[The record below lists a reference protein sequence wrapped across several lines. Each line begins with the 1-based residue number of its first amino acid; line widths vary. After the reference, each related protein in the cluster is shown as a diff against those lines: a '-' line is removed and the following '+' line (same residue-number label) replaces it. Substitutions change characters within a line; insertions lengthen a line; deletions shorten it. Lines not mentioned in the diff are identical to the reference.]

1 VYKRAIV
8 PLDGSPF
15 AEAIL
20 PFLRQIAGPL
30 DMEVIL
36 LRVVAP
42 HAMAPIEAP
51 PRLLIRQ
58 LEPQCVDAAEYLAR
72 LAEDLRNRGVRVD
85 TRVSRGEPAHE
96 ILAVARETAA
106 DLIAMCTHDRRDFG
120 RFVFGSVAEAV
131 VRRAG
136 IPVLLLKPGD
146 TEPSQVGNDNG
157 AAERRRSVG
166 GRPVT
171 ARTGREENVMLVR
184 ALMTGAPITLPPD
197 ISIFEARRLMDGARI
212 RHVLVTLGGDLLGI
226 VTDRDIRLNMP
237 SQATSLSVWELN
249 YLLAKVTV
257 GEVMT
262 RSVIT
267 VGPDL
272 DARDAAQIM
281 LDHKIGALPVIDEG
295 KLIGIVTETDM
306 LRAFVKVAAESR
318 TLRGR

>member
-15 AEAIL
+15 AETIL
-20 PFLRQIAGPL
+20 PFLQQIAGPL
-30 DMEVIL
+30 DMEVLL

-42 HAMAPIEAP
+42 QAIAPIEEP
-51 PRLLIRQ
+51 PRVIVRD
-58 LEPQCVDAAEYLAR
+58 LEPPRVAAEEYLER
-72 LAEDLRNRGVRVD
+72 VAEDLRTRGVRD
-85 TRVSRGEPAHE
+85 GTRVSRGEAAHE

-106 DLIAMCTHDRRDFG
+106 DVVAMCTHDRSGFG

-131 VRRAG
+131 VRWSG
-136 IPVLLLKPGD
+136 IPVLLLKPGE
-146 TEPSQVGNDNG
+146 TEPGRVGNDGG
-157 AAERRRSVG
+157 ADERRRSVG
-166 GRPVT
+166 GQSVT
-171 ARTGREENVMLVR
+171 ARTPREEDVMLVR

-197 ISIFEARRLMDGARI
+197 ISIFEARRLMDGERI

-249 YLLAKVTV
+249 YLLAKLTV

-281 LDHKIGALPVIDEG
+281 VDHKIGALPVIDDG
-295 KLIGIVTETDM
+295 RLVGIVTETDL
-306 LRAFVKVAAESR
+306 LRAFVRVGAESR